1 MRGQWPPVRELE
13 GGHLLENKGTEM
25 QLSWFHFLYVNWC
38 NLSWSS
44 QNHKK
49 SFVGAFV
56 HWPEELKI
64 DIELY
69 ASIYLQSASNS
80 KYYCTTISKLTIW
93 KPRALFSC
101 CVFLKFAQALF
112 FPLNSTDVN
121 TFIYANVP
129 TATNVCTHTLPYHHL
144 WKTRLRLNKSP

>member
-1 MRGQWPPVRELE
+1 MVCFLEMRGQWPPVRELE

-112 FPLNSTDVN
+112 FSPKQYRCEHFHIRKCPNCYKCVHAHPPLSSSLKN
-121 TFIYANVP
+121 
-129 TATNVCTHTLPYHHL
+129 
-144 WKTRLRLNKSP
+144 